1 MLATHVHLILNHIPI
16 LLVPLA
22 GVILALGYKKA
33 NPTLRKVAYGLLM
46 LAAAV
51 SIPVFLTGEP
61 AEDVVENLP
70 QISESIIEEHEEA
83 AETAYIATLATGA
96 FALLGFALFLRRPG
110 TELHVA
116 KVVMALSLVG
126 SGLLFYT
133 GNLGGQIRHS
143 EIRSDATSSG
153 PTSIDLSNAEEDE
166 DGEDDD

>member
-1 MLATHVHLILNHIPI
+1 MLATHVHLILNHVPI

-33 NPTLRKVAYGLLM
+33 NPTLRKVAYSLLV

-70 QISESIIEEHEEA
+70 QVSEALIEEHEEA

-96 FALLGFALFLRRPG
+96 FALLGFALFFRRPG
-110 TELHVA
+110 AELHVA

-143 EIRSDATSSG
+143 EIRADATSSG
-153 PTSIDLSNAEEDE
+153 PANLDMSTTEDK
-166 DGEDDD
+166 EDDDD